1 MLLTKQTTPS
11 LVTVK
16 PMQVNQGKAAHQKT
30 DMRSVELRFAQ
41 QLAASPRF
49 TQNGGVFYKWNNCHH
64 EVIPRKDMKAN
75 AFAWLESN
83 APEQATASKA
93 DSCVDAALLK
103 LRPLPKRDD
112 SRIII
117 PLLNGYLEAMADG
130 TFRWLDPSP
139 SLGIC
144 HVLGISP
151 PRLGEHYQPQQ
162 VPDGSLLAHY
172 FSTSIPDA
180 DIRGFL
186 QEMAGDTLVPNI
198 RFQHAAV
205 LKGEGRNGK
214 SIFTRLVA
222 ALHPN
227 VAYKRLD
234 ELSGFKLMDLV
245 GASLAI
251 ADEVPRTGINEQ
263 AFKAIVSGE
272 TVSVDIKY
280 QDPVAVEMS
289 AKWIVCTNNDQ
300 RMSDNSFGFWRRV
313 VIIPF
318 DTTIAASDVIPELDK
333 KIIAD
338 ELGHFLDWCL
348 IGLQRLTM
356 RGAMPPLPVVLEQ
369 AKQQAVAASD
379 PVAAWIAERF
389 VTLAN
394 HPCYGKEE
402 FYRKFL
408 DWSYDQ
414 GYRSP
419 PIAPLFWKAIK
430 ARFGKDLTESH
441 PRVNGT
447 RVRKV
452 NLTFE

>member
-1 MLLTKQTTPS
+1 MLIKKQPNQKQITVANIDTKQA
-11 LVTVK
+11 
-16 PMQVNQGKAAHQKT
+16 KATSQKS
-30 DMRSVELRFAQ
+30 DLRSVELRFSQ
-41 QLAASPRF
+41 GMAANPRF
-49 TQNGGVFYKWNNCHH
+49 TQSGGVFYKWNDRYH
-64 EVIPRKDMKAN
+64 EVIPRKDVKAY
-75 AFAWLESN
+75 AFAWLEKH

-93 DSCVDAALLK
+93 DACVDSALLK
-103 LRPLPKRDD
+103 LRALPRRDD

-130 TFRWLDPSP
+130 TFRWLDPMP

-144 HVLGISP
+144 HVLNIEPSRVGDF
-151 PRLGEHYQPQQ
+151 YQPKQ
-162 VPDGSLLAHY
+162 VPMNSLLAHY
-172 FSTSIPDA
+172 FSTSIPDIA
-180 DIRGFL
+180 IREFL

-214 SIFTRLVA
+214 SIFTKLLA
-222 ALHPN
+222 ALHPR

-272 TVSVDIKY
+272 TITVDIKY
-280 QDPVAVEMS
+280 QDPVTAEMT

-318 DTTIAASDVIPELDK
+318 DQTIAASDVIPELDK
-333 KIIAD
+333 KIIAA
-338 ELGHFLDWCL
+338 ELGSFLDWCL
-348 IGLQRLTM
+348 VGLQRLTV
-356 RGAMPPLPVVLEQ
+356 RGAMPPLPAVLEQ

-379 PVAAWIAERF
+379 PVAAWIEEKF
-389 VTLAN
+389 VSLADS
-394 HPCYGKEE
+394 PRKKKEE
-402 FYRKFL
+402 VYSQFV
-408 DWSYDQ
+408 DWAYDQ

-419 PIAPLFWKAIK
+419 PVAPLFWKAVK
-430 ARFGKDLTESH
+430 ARFGKDLNETQ
-441 PRVNGT
+441 PRVNGA
-447 RVRKV
+447 RVRMV